1 MRPPLRALAVA
12 AAAAALGLTS
22 TFAHADVTPATVDQT
37 LAPGESITLTK
48 TVTTPTISPKP
59 DIVLMVDRTG
69 SMGGA
74 IGDVKANM
82 TAVIAAVAAEQ
93 PDAQW
98 AVASYC
104 DAGEPDPFLLHSNL
118 TASTTDTTAAV
129 NSISLCSGGDGP
141 EAQINALW
149 EVGAGG
155 DKVAFRTGSS
165 RMVVWF
171 GDAPGHDPSFGHTEA
186 DATASLTG
194 AGARV
199 VAINVGFGGGLDST
213 GQATRITAT
222 TGGTLL
228 NGVGSDEVADAIVE
242 GLTALDLEVT
252 ATPVCDT
259 GLSVTLDPAT
269 QTVASGANAVF
280 QETIAV
286 APDAPEGTTLECTVP
301 FTINGAA
308 DASSTQKVSIAVPN
322 SDPNVRLCEIA
333 KSQGPGTTVEGRK
346 VVLGTGG
353 SGHQIVLSTDVGNMT
368 LSGGSGD
375 DLLCAWGGN
384 NILDGGSG
392 HDVLVVV
399 EGANNTLIGGSGDD
413 LMIGFEGDTFNG
425 GTGKNTIVKQ

>member
-1 MRPPLRALAVA
+1 MRPPIRALAVA

-22 TFAHADVTPATVDQT
+22 TIAYAEVTPATVDQAM
-37 LAPGESITLTK
+37 APGESITLTK

-74 IGDVKANM
+74 INDVKANM
-82 TAVIAAVAAEQ
+82 TAVIAAVEAEQ

-104 DAGEPDPFLLHSNL
+104 DEGEDPFVLHSNL
-118 TASTTDTTAAV
+118 TASTTDTTTAV
-129 NSISLCSGGDGP
+129 DSISLCGGGDTP

-149 EVGAGG
+149 EVGSGG
-155 DKVAFRTGSS
+155 GQVAFRDGSS
-165 RMVVWF
+165 RIVVWF
-171 GDAPGHDPSFGHTEA
+171 GDAPGHDPSLGHTEA

-194 AGARV
+194 VGARV
-199 VAINVGFGGGLDST
+199 VAINVGFGGLDDS
-213 GQATRITAT
+213 GQATRITAA

-228 NGVGSDEVADAIVE
+228 SGVGSDEVADAIVE
-242 GLTALDLEVT
+242 GLTTLDLEVT
-252 ATPVCDT
+252 AAPVCDT

-280 QETIAV
+280 QETITV
-286 APDAPEGTTLECTVP
+286 AADAAAGATLECTVA

-308 DASSTQKVSIAVPN
+308 DESSTQKVSITVPH

-333 KSQGPGTTVEGRK
+333 KSQGPGTIVEGRR

-353 SGHQIVLSTDVGNMT
+353 SGHQIVLSTDSGNMT

-384 NILDGGSG
+384 NTLDGGSG
-392 HDVLVVV
+392 NDTLLVM
-399 EGANNTLIGGSGDD
+399 EGANNKLIGGSGDD
-413 LMIGFEGDTFNG
+413 LMIGFAADTFNG
-425 GTGKNTIVKQ
+425 GTGKNTILKK